1 MTISTLAPESERI
14 WRATW
19 RLQRWGL
26 PAVLLLYLLLGLVW
40 TFSVPLG
47 EGPDEPA
54 HFDYALYL
62 LREGRLPVA
71 TAEPASTDVS
81 GEAHQPP
88 LAYLL
93 MQPFVAWLDDPAL
106 PRLYGNPGFR
116 WSGGQEPNAFLHGLR
131 DRPPY
136 RGVALAWHLTRLLSL
151 ALGAI
156 SIALCYVTARLLWP
170 AAPGL
175 ALGAAAL
182 VAFNPQWI
190 FHHALV
196 SNDPLLIALSSLLI
210 CLSVGAAEQLRQ
222 SENSI
227 ARTFW
232 SRVTSRWWL
241 LPQALGIVLG
251 LMLITKQSA
260 LFLAPV
266 PLLGLYLG
274 RRSIARW
281 LMASALVLMMAV
293 VISAWW
299 FVRNRSLYGD
309 LMGVQTFQTGFQ
321 SGDFRLDN
329 WQAWREGTSNL
340 LRSSWGLF
348 GWMTVGLPDGA
359 YALVRTLLLVAAVGL
374 LASVG
379 RRIWRGNRRGVLVL
393 MASAALMLIWVAI
406 FGLTAHTVAWPGR
419 FLFPAMPAWSLLL
432 AAGLAHALPRRIA
445 LTAAVLVSLLTAALL
460 PTNLIRPLY
469 GSPAVAAAEVPK
481 DGPYA
486 RFDYGF
492 RRGLEL
498 HDATFDRTVRSGTT
512 MPIGLTWHVVD
523 LMDRSYTVF
532 IHLVDEHEEIV
543 AHQNALAVDG
553 KLPMSQWVPGDWFR
567 DNHELALEGVPPGTY
582 RLRVGLYDPK
592 THLRVRVYDRDG
604 ELTGDFLD
612 LGEVRVLQ

>member
-1 MTISTLAPESERI
+1 
-14 WRATW
+14 
-19 RLQRWGL
+19 L

-62 LREGRLPVA
+62 RREGRLPVA
-71 TAEPASTDVS
+71 IPEPASTDVS

-93 MQPFVAWLDDPAL
+93 MQPFVAWLDDPVM

-116 WSGGQEPNAFLHGLR
+116 WSGGEEPNAFLHGLR

-151 ALGAI
+151 ALG
-156 SIALCYVTARLLWP
+156 SLSVALCYATARLLWP

-196 SNDPLLIALSSLLI
+196 SNDPLLIALSSLLVY
-210 CLSVGAAEQLRQ
+210 LSVIVEQRPAYEIGDAGTGKPRIGKPSSNVLQ
-222 SENSI
+222 HVSVYQTPNSFGGLVMPLSI
-227 ARTFW
+227 G
-232 SRVTSRWWL
+232 V
-241 LPQALGIVLG
+241 VLG
-251 LMLITKQSA
+251 LMLVTKQSA

-266 PLLGLYLG
+266 PLLALYLG
-274 RRSIARW
+274 RRSIGRW
-281 LMASALVLMMAV
+281 LAASALVLMGAA

-299 FVRNRSLYGD
+299 YLRNRSLYGD

-321 SGDFRLDN
+321 GGDFRLEN
-329 WQAWREGTSNL
+329 WQAWREGAWNL

-359 YALVRTLLLVAAVGL
+359 YVLVRAMLLIAAVGL

-379 RRIWRGNRRGVLVL
+379 QSVWRGSRRGVFVL
-393 MASAALMLIWVAI
+393 MASAALMLIWIAI

-419 FLFPAMPAWSLLL
+419 FLFPAMPAWSILL

-445 LTAAVLVSLLTAALL
+445 LTAAVLLSLLAAALL
-460 PTNLIRPLY
+460 PANLIRPLY
-469 GSPAVAAAEVPK
+469 SSPAVAAAEVPK

-492 RRGLEL
+492 RRGLEF
-498 HDATFDRTVRSGTT
+498 HDATFDRTIRIGTT

-532 IHLVDEHEEIV
+532 IHLVDEREEIV

-567 DNHELALEGVPPGTY
+567 DNHELALEGVPPATY

-612 LGEVRVLQ
+612 LGEVRVEP